1 MRLVITWIG
10 MMLWL
15 SIAGGQPTAVKWEV
29 GMLAPD
35 FSLPDHNGN
44 IVNLK
49 DFLGKKAVLLAFY
62 PKADTPG

>member
-1 MRLVITWIG
+1 MRLTIAWIG
-10 MMLWL
+10 VTLWL
-15 SIAGGQPTAVKWEV
+15 SAAWGQQTAAKLEN

-35 FSLPDHNGN
+35 FSVPDHNGN
-44 IVNLK
+44 TVHLK